1 MLVSFS
7 YSSNIFIT
15 IKQYLDKIFFLK
27 KYSFSIR
34 FLKFIFLIPAAFM
47 GGTVLRKKLINQHI
61 LIYRKLNILNL
72 QVLEEKTKNEF
83 GLFKLNAK
91 EREIYRLKK
100 SS

>member
-1 MLVSFS
+1 
-7 YSSNIFIT
+7 
-15 IKQYLDKIFFLK
+15 
-27 KYSFSIR
+27 
-34 FLKFIFLIPAAFM
+34 M

-83 GLFKLNAK
+83 GLFKLNAI